1 MKNGLRAFVVG
12 TNFVAVPLV
21 VGSYVEF
28 HDYFATDDDYW
39 VQTRTGLP
47 QTI

>member
-1 MKNGLRAFVVG
+1 MKNWPRAFVVV
-12 TNFVAVPLV
+12 TDFVAVPLV

-28 HDYFATDDDYW
+28 RDYFATDDDYW